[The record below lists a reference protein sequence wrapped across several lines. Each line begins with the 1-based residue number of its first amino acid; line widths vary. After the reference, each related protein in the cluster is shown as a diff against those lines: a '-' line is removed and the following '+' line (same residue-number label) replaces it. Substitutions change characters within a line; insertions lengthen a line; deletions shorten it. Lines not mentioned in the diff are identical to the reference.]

1 MKRRPDSIGGNEG
14 KREQGTGNRKNIFK
28 FTDIDE
34 RTYDLHIKDD
44 WWMTAA
50 EAIQYGI
57 CDEIA
62 TEI

>member
-1 MKRRPDSIGGNEG
+1 MAALKAH
-14 KREQGTGNRKNIFK
+14 TLK

-34 RTYDLHIKDD
+34 HTYDLHIKDD
-44 WWMTAA
+44 WWMTAE